1 MITYRLL
8 VSSPFLIIS
17 GERACEW
24 AVLMREFSRLPQ
36 MESLLARGVLKT
48 RGRGRGRGCGVRG
61 SGVRGGGPGG
71 GAGGAGGR
79 GAGGRGAG
87 ARCGVYLFFR
97 VRISVKPTLTLKQRS
112 LKRRD
117 LDSGPGPDTFRS
129 DLEVYYWV
137 VRKGQTQD
145 ELRL

>member
-1 MITYRLL
+1 MISYRLL

-48 RGRGRGRGCGVRG
+48 RGRGWGRGGGGEWGRGRG
-61 SGVRGGGPGG
+61 GGGS
-71 GAGGAGGR
+71 GGR
-79 GAGGRGAG
+79 GVGGPKPGTG
-87 ARCGVYLFFR
+87 SIFFLGLGL
-97 VRISVKPTLTLKQRS
+97 VSTLTLTLTLKQRS

-117 LDSGPGPDTFRS
+117 LDSGPSTHIPLRS
-129 DLEVYYWV
+129 RGLLLGCSE
-137 VRKGQTQD
+137 RANT
-145 ELRL
+145 R

>member
-8 VSSPFLIIS
+8 VRSPFLIIS

-48 RGRGRGRGCGVRG
+48 RGRGRGRGGG
-61 SGVRGGGPGG
+61 GGGGGPGTG
-71 GAGGAGGR
+71 GPKPGAGSI
-79 GAGGRGAG
+79 
-87 ARCGVYLFFR
+87 FFLGLGL
-97 VRISVKPTLTLKQRS
+97 VSTLTLTLKQRS

-117 LDSGPGPDTFRS
+117 LDSGPGPDTFRF

>member
-48 RGRGRGRGCGVRG
+48 RGRGRD
-61 SGVRGGGPGG
+61 RGGGGARGPGP
-71 GAGGAGGR
+71 GGR
-79 GAGGRGAG
+79 GPGGLSQVRG
-87 ARCGVYLFFR
+87 LSFF
-97 VRISVKPTLTLKQRS
+97 
-112 LKRRD
+112 
-117 LDSGPGPDTFRS
+117 
-129 DLEVYYWV
+129 
-137 VRKGQTQD
+137 
-145 ELRL
+145 

>member
-48 RGRGRGRGCGVRG
+48 RGRGRGRGWGGGG
-61 SGVRGGGPGG
+61 SGGRGPGG
-71 GAGGAGGR
+71 LSQ
-79 GAGGRGAG
+79 
-87 ARCGVYLFFR
+87 V
-97 VRISVKPTLTLKQRS
+97 
-112 LKRRD
+112 RD
-117 LDSGPGPDTFRS
+117 LSFFQG
-129 DLEVYYWV
+129 
-137 VRKGQTQD
+137 
-145 ELRL
+145 